1 MTNQEIVMRNV
12 IDGVIR
18 DLSLCVFIMGF
29 IALIIFII
37 YSASSKIASMI
48 MKKTKWKKKDIIDWE
63 VLSEYQ
69 KLSPEFVEKFK
80 LKHKVELDRLSK
92 KISDDA
98 IQRKKINKEERKYWS
113 IYG

>member
-37 YSASSKIASMI
+37 YSVSSKIASI
-48 MKKTKWKKKDIIDWE
+48 IIKKTKWKKKDIINWE
-63 VLSEYQ
+63 ALSEYQ
-69 KLSPEFVEKFK
+69 ILSSDFAEKFR
-80 LKHKVELDRLSK
+80 LKHNIKDERFAK

-98 IQRKKINKEERKYWS
+98 IQRKKINKEKRKYWS